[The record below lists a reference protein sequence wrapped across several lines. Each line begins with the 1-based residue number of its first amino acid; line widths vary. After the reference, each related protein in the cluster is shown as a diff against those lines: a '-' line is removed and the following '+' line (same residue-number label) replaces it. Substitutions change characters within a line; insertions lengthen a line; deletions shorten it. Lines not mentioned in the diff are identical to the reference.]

1 MYIHLYLLSSF
12 PSKFL
17 KGGGKNFLSRS
28 WGKGVYTVVMASW
41 YYVIGRERN
50 GPVAKQEI
58 EKLYRFGTLNEDSHV
73 WREGFSNWEK
83 LNKTEDFAPLFAAH
97 GLPPELDIPEL
108 PGMGEPAPK
117 EPWDNLDPD
126 EKTIHIKVGYD
137 RGGEEV
143 EYGPYSINQLKRAYK
158 ERRINDKSYIFIP
171 GMQNWVLLGDSPLFS
186 QLSSAPVT
194 LTEQDRRKSV
204 RRPVTANII
213 FHNNQKVFDGI
224 CRDISIGGM
233 QVLVGNFSAR
243 IGEGVTLNVHPDN
256 SSHSFTAKGK
266 IVRLLDGGQGFSLR
280 FSELDQQAKE
290 SLLSYIDQS

>member
-1 MYIHLYLLSSF
+1 MS
-12 PSKFL
+12 
-17 KGGGKNFLSRS
+17 
-28 WGKGVYTVVMASW
+28 SW
-41 YYVIGRERN
+41 YYVVGRERN

-58 EKLYRFGTLNEDSHV
+58 EKLYRFGTLNKESHV

-83 LNKTEDFAPLFAAH
+83 LKKTEDFSSLFVSQ
-97 GLPPELDIPEL
+97 GLPPELNIPDL
-108 PGMGEPAPK
+108 PSLEQEAPREP
-117 EPWDNLDPD
+117 LDDLEPD
-126 EKTIHIKVGYD
+126 EKGIHVKVGYD

-158 ERRINDKSYIFIP
+158 EKRINDKSYIFVT

-186 QLSSAPVT
+186 QLSTDSVN

-213 FHNNQKVFDGI
+213 FHNNQKVYDGI

-233 QVLVGNFSAR
+233 QVLVGDFPACV
-243 IGEGVTLNVHPDN
+243 GEAVTLNVHPDN
-256 SSHSFTAKGK
+256 SGHSFTAKGK

-280 FSELDQQAKE
+280 FSQLDQQAKE
-290 SLLSYIDQS
+290 SLLSYIEQS

>member
-1 MYIHLYLLSSF
+1 MS
-12 PSKFL
+12 
-17 KGGGKNFLSRS
+17 G
-28 WGKGVYTVVMASW
+28 W

-58 EKLYRFGTLNEDSHV
+58 EKLYQFGELNDESHV

-83 LNKTEDFAPLFAAH
+83 LKETVDFSSLFASQ
-97 GLPPELDIPEL
+97 GPPELDIPEL
-108 PGMGEPAPK
+108 PGLGEKQSAK
-117 EPWDNLDPD
+117 GPWEGLSPD
-126 EKTIHIKVGYD
+126 EKMIHIKVGYD

-171 GMQNWVLLGDSPLFS
+171 GIKNWVLLGDSPLFS
-186 QLSSAPVT
+186 QLSSGPAA

-204 RRPVTANII
+204 RQPVTANII
-213 FHNNQKVFDGI
+213 FHNNEKVYDGI

-233 QVLVGNFSAR
+233 QVLVGDFSAQ
-243 IGEGVTLNVHPDN
+243 IGEWVTLNVHPDN
-256 SSHSFTAKGK
+256 AGHSFTAKGK

-280 FSELDQQAKE
+280 FTELDPPARE
-290 SLLSYIDQS
+290 SLLSYLDQS